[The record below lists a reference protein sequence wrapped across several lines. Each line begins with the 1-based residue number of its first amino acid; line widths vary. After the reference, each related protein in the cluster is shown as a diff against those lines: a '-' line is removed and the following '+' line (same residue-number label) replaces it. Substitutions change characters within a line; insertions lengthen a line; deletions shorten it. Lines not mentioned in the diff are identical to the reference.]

1 MRVFSWRARD
11 GRFLVESERWEV
23 SRGERGMGG
32 FSWRAR
38 DGRFVVES
46 ERWEVSRRER
56 EIGGFSL
63 DPFMLLSRER

>member
-1 MRVFSWRARD
+1 
-11 GRFLVESERWEV
+11 
-23 SRGERGMGG
+23 MGG

-56 EIGGFSL
+56 EMEGFSL